1 MKIYTKTGDDG
12 TTGLYGGERVAKDHP
27 RITTCGALDELN
39 AVLGGALCL
48 PLERD
53 TATTLAKVQNDL
65 FTLGAELATPDDH
78 AGKLTARSSGV
89 GAPDIAELESA
100 IDKKEAILPA
110 LKQFIL
116 PGGSEAAARL
126 HLARAA
132 CRRAERAL
140 ITLHR
145 TNPVRQEVLIY
156 VNRLS
161 DLLFVLARFA
171 NHHQG
176 VADVPWQPRSS

>member
-12 TTGLYGGERVAKDHP
+12 TTGLYGGARVTKDHP
-27 RITTCGALDELN
+27 RIATCGAFDELN
-39 AVLGGALCL
+39 AVLGSVLCL
-48 PLERD
+48 PLEQR
-53 TATTLAKVQNDL
+53 TAAILGKVQNDL
-65 FTLGAELATPDDH
+65 FTLGAELATPRDH
-78 AGKLTARSSGV
+78 ASKLSARSAIVSD
-89 GAPDIAELESA
+89 ADITALEQAIDEKDAELT
-100 IDKKEAILPA
+100 P

-126 HLARAA
+126 HLARAV

-140 ITLHR
+140 IALHR
-145 TNPVRQEVLIY
+145 EHALREAVLIY

-176 VADVPWQPRSS
+176 IDDVPWQPRTS

>member
-12 TTGLYGGERVAKDHP
+12 TTGLYGGERVGKDHP
-27 RITTCGALDELN
+27 RIATCGAVDELN

-48 PLERD
+48 TLEPD
-53 TATTLAKVQNDL
+53 SATILAKVQHDL
-65 FTLGAELATPDDH
+65 FALGAELATPRHH
-78 AGKLTARSSGV
+78 ADKLTARSTGLSND
-89 GAPDIAELESA
+89 DIAALERV
-100 IDKKEAILPA
+100 IDQKEALLPP

-126 HLARAA
+126 HWARAV

-140 ITLHR
+140 VALHR
-145 TNPVRQEVLIY
+145 DQPVRQEILIY

-171 NHHQG
+171 NHHLG
-176 VADVPWQPRSS
+176 RDDVPWQPHKD

>member
-12 TTGLYGGERVAKDHP
+12 TTGLYGGERVSKDHP
-27 RITTCGALDELN
+27 RIATCGALDELN

-48 PLERD
+48 PLEPD
-53 TATTLAKVQNDL
+53 TFVTLSKVQNDL
-65 FTLGAELATPDDH
+65 FTLGAELATPSDH
-78 AGKLTARSSGV
+78 ASKLAARSAGV
-89 GAPDIAELESA
+89 TAADISELERV
-100 IDKKEAILPA
+100 IDLKEGSLPP

-116 PGGSEAAARL
+116 PGGSEGAARL

-140 ITLHR
+140 VALHR
-145 TNPVRQEVLIY
+145 DQPVRQEVLVY

-171 NHHQG
+171 NHHLG
-176 VADVPWQPRSS
+176 VSDVPWQPHKE